1 MKKTSVFMSALV
13 LAGALSVAGCDLD
26 NLLSV
31 DTPTLIPSGALEASP
46 TNATLLV
53 NGAAADFD
61 CGFNSYAAVTALI
74 SGELVDALQ
83 TADRWPYNQR
93 TVAPNQSR
101 YSTFGCTALG
111 LYQPLQAMRA
121 SAQNARRLLE
131 GWTDAEV
138 AAVPGVNRQ
147 LLIARAAAFEGWSQM
162 LLGEVFAATVFSA
175 VRGDSIIWGSQIT
188 RAQALDSAI
197 ATLTLAINT
206 ATSVTGT
213 VADSIRY
220 LALAGRARALHNKAY
235 NASAAAP
242 DAAMLASAR
251 ADAVLVPAAFEW
263 RSTASGTVARR
274 NNRLFNESNPT
285 VTQQSSSVGV
295 YYRTNGRQTGTTT
308 GDPRISVQN
317 MGRVSNGTAVP
328 QWAQLKYTAVTS
340 PLAVATGREMQL
352 LIAEVDRTNAG
363 TCAASTQP
371 IINTFRTAGAQP
383 AYVACVNPAAD
394 LAEIQD
400 QRRRSLW
407 LQGTYLADV
416 IRYNL
421 TLSPAAGSTT
431 PWGQT
436 YGTDVGRNQLLPLPD
451 VERLNN
457 PTF

>member
-1 MKKTSVFMSALV
+1 MNKSSSLMRALF
-13 LAGALSVAGCDLD
+13 LGGALTIAGCDVGK
-26 NLLSV
+26 LLTV
-31 DTPTLIPSGALEASP
+31 DTPTLIPAGDLEASP
-46 TNATLLV
+46 ANATLLV
-53 NGAAADFD
+53 NGAAADFE
-61 CGFNSYAAVTALI
+61 CGFNSYVAVTALI

-93 TVAPNQSR
+93 TVAPNQTR
-101 YSTFGCTALG
+101 YATNSCTALG

-121 SAQNARRLLE
+121 SAQNARRLL
-131 GWTDAEV
+131 GTWTDAEV
-138 AAVPGVNRQ
+138 AAVPGANRQ
-147 LLIARAAAFEGWSQM
+147 LFLARAAAFEGWSQM

-175 VRGDSIIWGSQIT
+175 FNGEEVTWGSQIT

-197 ATLTLAINT
+197 ATLTIAITT
-206 ATSVTGT
+206 ATAVTGT

-220 LALAGRARALHNKAY
+220 LALAGRARAYHNKAY
-235 NASAAAP
+235 NASATAP

-251 ADAVLVPAAFEW
+251 ADAALVPAAFEW
-263 RSTASGTVARR
+263 RASASGTVARR
-274 NNRLFNESNPT
+274 NNRIFNESSNT
-285 VTQQSSSVGV
+285 VTQQSSSIGP
-295 YYRTNGRQTGTTT
+295 YYRTNGRQGTGA
-308 GDPRISVQN
+308 GDPRIPVQD

-328 QWAQLKYTAVTS
+328 QWAQLKYTAVGS
-340 PLAVATGREMQL
+340 ALPIATGREMQL

-363 TCAASTQP
+363 TCATSTQT
-371 IINTFRTAGAQP
+371 IINTFRAAGSQP
-383 AYVACVNPAAD
+383 AYVACVSAAAD

-421 TLSPAAGSTT
+421 TLTPAAGTMA

-436 YGTDVGRNQLLPLPD
+436 YGSDVGRNQLLPIPD
-451 VERLNN
+451 VERFNN

>member
-1 MKKTSVFMSALV
+1 MNKTSSLMRALCLV
-13 LAGALSVAGCDLD
+13 GALTIAGCDMD
-26 NLLSV
+26 DLLSV
-31 DTPTLIPSGALEASP
+31 DTPTLIPAGDLEATP
-46 TNATLLV
+46 ANAALLV
-53 NGAAADFD
+53 NGAAADFE
-61 CGFNSYAAVTALI
+61 CGFNSYVAVTALI
-74 SGELVDALQ
+74 SGEFVDALQ

-93 TVAPNQSR
+93 TVAPNQGR
-101 YSTFGCTALG
+101 YSTNSCTALG
-111 LYQPLQAMRA
+111 LYQPLQSMRA

-138 AAVPGVNRQ
+138 AVAGNRQ

-175 VRGDSIIWGSQIT
+175 FNGETVTWGSQIT

-206 ATSVTGT
+206 ATAVTGT

-220 LALAGRARALHNKAY
+220 LALVGRARAHHNKAY
-235 NASAAAP
+235 NANAAAP
-242 DAAMLASAR
+242 DAAMLALAR
-251 ADAVLVPAAFEW
+251 ADAAVVPAAFEW
-263 RSTASGTVARR
+263 RASASGTVARR
-274 NNRLFNESNPT
+274 NNRVFNESSNT
-285 VTQQSSSVGV
+285 VTQQSSSIGQ
-295 YYRTNGRQTGTTT
+295 YYRTNGRQGTGP
-308 GDPRISVQN
+308 GDPRIPVQD

-328 QWAQLKYTAVTS
+328 QWAQLKYTAVGS
-340 PLAVATGREMQL
+340 ALPIATGREMQL

-363 TCAASTQP
+363 TCATSTQT
-371 IINTFRTAGAQP
+371 IINTFRTAGAQAP
-383 AYVACVNPAAD
+383 YVACLDAAAD

-421 TLSPAAGSTT
+421 TLTPAAGSAT

-436 YGTDVGRNQLLPLPD
+436 YGSDVGRNQLLPIPD